1 MRIRLYQINLNRDKD
16 HLAFIGLE
24 HMQNARDTNE
34 IDSTIYD
41 EVFDG
46 DTMDG
51 GLDDIFRTFTLNHP
65 KGYKGR
71 SLSVSDVIEVFL
83 NNGKSA
89 FWYCDVIGFA
99 AVSFH
104 PEQAKPLP
112 QWRPEWGIYPEG
124 VTTRLYWGARA
135 IITSGKVELL
145 SDRQSFHKR
154 EDVTEA
160 EQRDFM
166 DWINHKALPI
176 VNAHVRGNDT
186 AHIKLRSIYAP
197 YFLIAEDR
205 ESEGYLY
212 IGAYE
217 PERTEDTTNIVP
229 AEGGERRGKADP
241 KKMRRYRV
249 GTPRRPLRRHH
260 AWRRVGKR

>member
-1 MRIRLYQINLNRDKD
+1 MRIRLYQINLDRDKD
-16 HLAFIGLE
+16 RVAFMGLE
-24 HMQNARDTNE
+24 QMQKTRGSYE

-46 DTMDG
+46 ETEDG
-51 GLDDIFRTFTLNHP
+51 GLDDIFRTFNLNHP

-71 SLSVSDVIEVFL
+71 SMSVSDVLEVFPRS
-83 NNGKSA
+83 GRSA
-89 FWYCDVIGFA
+89 FWYCDAIGFV

-104 PEQAKPLP
+104 PELARSSAH
-112 QWRPEWGIYPEG
+112 WVPEWGIYPEG

-135 IITSGKVELL
+135 IITSGEVELL
-145 SDRQSFHKR
+145 RDRQSFHKQ

-176 VNAHVRGNDT
+176 VNIHVRAKDT

-197 YFLIAEDR
+197 YYLNAEDR
-205 ESEGYLY
+205 ESDGYLY
-212 IGAYE
+212 VGAY
-217 PERTEDTTNIVP
+217 
-229 AEGGERRGKADP
+229 ALQKGGE
-241 KKMRRYRV
+241 
-249 GTPRRPLRRHH
+249 HH
-260 AWRRVGKR
+260 EDDD